1 MKKLIKTSLTAFIFA
16 AAFVSCSSSPKE
28 IPMEL
33 TAQELIQKG
42 QDAFESGRYKESLAY
57 YLAITERYTDSLP
70 VYVEASYEIGHL
82 YMKQKKYNL
91 AEPIFQEILLI
102 YERVTPGEIPSAYLK
117 LAQLELKKIPR

>member
-42 QDAFESGRYKESLAY
+42 QDAFESGRYKESLTY

>member
-42 QDAFESGRYKESLAY
+42 QDAFESGRYKESLSY

>member
-1 MKKLIKTSLTAFIFA
+1 MKRFLQTSALAFILFSMLSA
-16 AAFVSCSSSPKE
+16 CSTVPKE
-28 IPMEL
+28 ISEDF

-57 YLAITERYTDSLP
+57 YTAVTERYTDSLP

-91 AEPIFQEILLI
+91 AEPIFLDILSI
-102 YERVTPGEIPSAYLK
+102 YDRITPGDLPSAYLK
-117 LAQLELKKIPR
+117 LAQLELKKIPH